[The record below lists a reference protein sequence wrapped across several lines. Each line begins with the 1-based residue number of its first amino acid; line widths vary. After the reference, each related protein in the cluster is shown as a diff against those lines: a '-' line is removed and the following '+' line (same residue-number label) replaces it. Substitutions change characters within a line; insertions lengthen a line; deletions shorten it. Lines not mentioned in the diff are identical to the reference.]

1 MRLILDRRFL
11 AVYSAVLTAAFA
23 ITVFSGFATSRKT
36 TFDEIDVRRINIV
49 EPDGTLRMVISDKA
63 AFPGSFINGKEIP
76 RADRQATGMLFLND
90 EGTEMGGLIYGGLKD
105 KSGTIQSN
113 GHLSFDQYMQDQVFS
128 IDAGQEGS
136 KHFSL
141 ISIADR
147 GDYPI
152 TEAFEASKRIEAL
165 PPEQQQAEWKKFE
178 ESHPGDASRIVLGR
192 ANDASVVLKMRDRQ
206 GRDRLL
212 MQVAA
217 DGSPII
223 KLLNEEGKVVSQ
235 LPSLK

>member
-1 MRLILDRRFL
+1 MRLVSHERFL
-11 AVYSAVLTAAFA
+11 AIYSAVLTAVFA
-23 ITVFSGFATSRKT
+23 ITVFGGFRTSGRT
-36 TFDEIDVRRINIV
+36 TFDEIDVHRINIV

-63 AFPGSFINGKEIP
+63 EFPGSFFNGKEVP
-76 RADRQATGMLFLND
+76 RTDRQATGMLFLND

-105 KSGTIQSN
+105 KSGTVESH

-128 IDAGQEGS
+128 VDAGQEGS

-141 ISIADR
+141 ISIVDR

-152 TEAFEASKRIEAL
+152 TEALEASKRIEAL
-165 PPEQQQAEWKKFE
+165 PPDQQQAEWKKFAQT
-178 ESHPGDASRIVLGR
+178 HPGDASRIVFGR
-192 ANDASVVLKMRDRQ
+192 ADDASTVLKMRDRQ

-212 MQVAA
+212 IQVAA

-223 KLLNEEGKVVSQ
+223 RLLNEEGKVVSQ
-235 LPSLK
+235 LPTAK